1 MSAIVF
7 SPGSLIQTAAEVRET
22 MLQKMSHGG
31 KGTSLIVLP
40 WQLV

>member
-1 MSAIVF
+1 MSTIVF
-7 SPGSLIQTAAEVRET
+7 SLGSLVQTAVEVTET
-22 MLQKMSHGG
+22 MLQAMLRGG